1 VDEILRRKAA
11 REKTSL
17 NQVVLEELS
26 RAAVGTARKA
36 DFSDLVGRWTKD
48 EDFDQTIA
56 AQRQIDWEKWK

>member
-1 VDEILRRKAA
+1 
-11 REKTSL
+11 L